1 MHFSLQQ
8 SLEILKQTP
17 STLITLLSTLSK
29 EWVTQ
34 NEGEDTWSPYDI
46 VGHLIYGEKTDWMV
60 RVQIILDNNQDI
72 TFKPFDRFA
81 QFKESKNK
89 SIEELLK
96 EFKALR
102 EKNIQQL
109 NTLNLTKEQLRLKG
123 VHPEFGEVTLE
134 QLLSTWVVH
143 DLGHLAQI
151 SRVMAFQYKQNVGPW
166 QAYLPILS
174 K

>member
-1 MHFSLQQ
+1 MPFTLLQ
-8 SLEILKQTP
+8 SLEILTQTP
-17 STLITLLSTLSK
+17 STLHSLLSNLSK
-29 EWVTQ
+29 EWVYQ
-34 NEGEDTWSPYDI
+34 NEGEQTWSPYDI

-60 RVQIILDNNQDI
+60 RAQIILNNNQEI

-81 QFKESKNK
+81 QFTESKNK
-89 SIEELLK
+89 SLTELLE
-96 EFKALR
+96 EFKTLR
-102 EKNIQQL
+102 AENIQQL
-109 NTLNLTKEQLRLKG
+109 KALSINNAHLNLKG

-134 QLLSTWVVH
+134 QLISTWVVH